1 MESPQLYNIYIQSGK
16 EPLVFLFIYIS
27 LSLSLSPDIY
37 YFILYRKENISSSTA
52 SLCVLVKGGGS
63 LVRAPSIQR
72 RFPSFR
78 IDLFSFMKD
87 LFDLCDVVVKIVQ
100 SSSIR

>member
-37 YFILYRKENISSSTA
+37 YFILYRKENISSTA
-52 SLCVLVKGGGS
+52 SVF
-63 LVRAPSIQR
+63 VRAER
-72 RFPSFR
+72 GRHLCALHR
-78 IDLFSFMKD
+78 VKD
-87 LFDLCDVVVKIVQ
+87 VSRVFALIPFHHGRLV
-100 SSSIR
+100 